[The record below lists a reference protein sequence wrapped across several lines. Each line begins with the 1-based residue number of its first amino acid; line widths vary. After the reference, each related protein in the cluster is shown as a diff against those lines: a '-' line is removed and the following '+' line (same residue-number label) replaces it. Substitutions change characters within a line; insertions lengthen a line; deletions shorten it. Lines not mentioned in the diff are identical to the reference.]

1 MMDDSFTWAPD
12 LIMNAIRRIFSL
24 LDFVAYGL
32 LQLVYRLFFSVASSD
47 IFASDTIMKFYS
59 RIQIILGVFMLFQ
72 LALIILKGI
81 VNPDSFTDS
90 KSGIGNLIMRICVAL
105 FLLTALVPISIPS
118 PQNEYEIQLNNNG
131 LLFGTLYSLQH
142 RILENNT
149 LGRLILG
156 TNDESESN
164 ISVASQSDSLKKAS
178 RIFATTILKGFYR
191 INLVPEENRTDK
203 CKKAEDPAIY
213 NECRMCQ
220 AGIDDYIDTYKKADA
235 SPDII
240 IGMVNETC
248 TSDADLL
255 TKFANFVAGTNRY
268 IFTYTPVLSTIT
280 AVVFIF
286 IFISFTIDVAVRAIK
301 LAVLRLIAPIPI
313 ISYMDPKGS
322 KDSAFNAWVKT
333 LTSTYLDLFVR
344 LAIVYFVLFLI
355 QRIIQDG
362 IVVGGTGIIKI
373 FSYIAIFIGMFI
385 FAKQAPK
392 FIRQALGLKDSDF
405 KLFGGMGAIVSAAG
419 AVGSA
424 RAARQASEEAD
435 RAYARS
441 QGMDEAATE
450 AYVRANR
457 GKHIAAAIAGGAL
470 GFNEGVTASTNAK
483 DHSAR
488 AAINAINKRNANVL
502 SAGRDGGTFLGGVSA
517 NARQL
522 INGESDY
529 AAAEA
534 QRKAQEARIKDEEL
548 RLKHQQDL
556 NAHRKSIMDRAKS
569 KATDSA
575 ATRGSYTLNGVTY
588 SGNYRAFHS
597 AYEAAINNGTGVRTF
612 YTDGAGNRINQ
623 AEYDALDATAQA
635 ACTQESWFEFEG
647 QTINMAQA
655 KDIDMGLYDAN
666 TANFYEQVVEYEQTG
681 GVSGI
686 NDASI
691 LADRAAY
698 REGTVDEHNPNGV
711 DLEAVYD
718 TAGGLKATYGSHAN
732 ENNATSDRLNRE
744 REAINNSRR
753 SYESQR
759 DQANANRFN
768 GGNGK

>member
-220 AGIDDYIDTYKKADA
+220 SGIDDYIDTYKKADA

-301 LAVLRLIAPIPI
+301 LAILRLIAPIPI

-373 FSYIAIFIGMFI
+373 FSYIAIFIGMFV

-392 FIRQALGLKDSDF
+392 FIRQALGLKDGDF

-424 RAARQASEEAD
+424 RAGYRASLMAD
-435 RAYARS
+435 QTRESFGENVNPNSNLNKA
-441 QGMDEAATE
+441 
-450 AYVRANR
+450 
-457 GKHIAAAIAGGAL
+457 KHILAGIAGG
-470 GFNEGVTASTNAK
+470 VTGMDAGITAAAGAK
-483 DHSAR
+483 DHSTRSAMEAMRKHNTSALSRGNDGSTLFGRLGSTASGMFLGEGQATAIERDINTNKGRIDALKALQSRVKGEMVKSDYTSGKLGITGSDGRSAR
-488 AAINAINKRNANVL
+488 ANYKDFMSRLEGARARGLSSFEYKNLTTGAMESIDIEVAEKQKGFLMKNNEDNYIKRMIGGYTPSAADIADGDNASFYTVDTVNTTEKQDGRLTTLLHSANVLGGSSEFTRKPDGTIEKGDNKAIKDRDSIWNAIEGFEDYNTQLNQKNAINKAN
-502 SAGRDGGTFLGGVSA
+502 
-517 NARQL
+517 
-522 INGESDY
+522 
-529 AAAEA
+529 
-534 QRKAQEARIKDEEL
+534 
-548 RLKHQQDL
+548 
-556 NAHRKSIMDRAKS
+556 
-569 KATDSA
+569 DS
-575 ATRGSYTLNGVTY
+575 Y
-588 SGNYRAFHS
+588 SGKKS
-597 AYEAAINNGTGVRTF
+597 
-612 YTDGAGNRINQ
+612 
-623 AEYDALDATAQA
+623 
-635 ACTQESWFEFEG
+635 
-647 QTINMAQA
+647 
-655 KDIDMGLYDAN
+655 
-666 TANFYEQVVEYEQTG
+666 
-681 GVSGI
+681 
-686 NDASI
+686 
-691 LADRAAY
+691 
-698 REGTVDEHNPNGV
+698 
-711 DLEAVYD
+711 
-718 TAGGLKATYGSHAN
+718 
-732 ENNATSDRLNRE
+732 
-744 REAINNSRR
+744 
-753 SYESQR
+753 
-759 DQANANRFN
+759 
-768 GGNGK
+768 

>member
-301 LAVLRLIAPIPI
+301 LAILRLIAPIPI

-373 FSYIAIFIGMFI
+373 FSYIAIFIGMFV

-405 KLFGGMGAIVSAAG
+405 KLFGGMGAIVATAGTIGSTRNAYRAAREENAELHPGENNLFRNVGAALLGGISGAAAGYSAAG
-419 AVGSA
+419 
-424 RAARQASEEAD
+424 D
-435 RAYARS
+435 K
-441 QGMDEAATE
+441 D
-450 AYVRANR
+450 ANI
-457 GKHIAAAIAGGAL
+457 GK
-470 GFNEGVTASTNAK
+470 
-483 DHSAR
+483 
-488 AAINAINKRNANVL
+488 VL
-502 SAGRDGGTFLGGVSA
+502 
-517 NARQL
+517 Q
-522 INGESDY
+522 
-529 AAAEA
+529 
-534 QRKAQEARIKDEEL
+534 
-548 RLKHQQDL
+548 
-556 NAHRKSIMDRAKS
+556 
-569 KATDSA
+569 
-575 ATRGSYTLNGVTY
+575 
-588 SGNYRAFHS
+588 
-597 AYEAAINNGTGVRTF
+597 
-612 YTDGAGNRINQ
+612 
-623 AEYDALDATAQA
+623 AQA
-635 ACTQESWFEFEG
+635 A
-647 QTINMAQA
+647 A
-655 KDIDMGLYDAN
+655 
-666 TANFYEQVVEYEQTG
+666 
-681 GVSGI
+681 
-686 NDASI
+686 
-691 LADRAAY
+691 
-698 REGTVDEHNPNGV
+698 
-711 DLEAVYD
+711 
-718 TAGGLKATYGSHAN
+718 
-732 ENNATSDRLNRE
+732 
-744 REAINNSRR
+744 NSRR
-753 SYESQR
+753 SSHSTLPGRIEDNLYAMTHGRSLADR
-759 DQANANRFN
+759 DQLVLDANNKAFDEMKKYKTVSEEEALKQKNEYGSYNGRSFNYNRLQAALQAARGSGSDTFDYSDGTHTYTGLSIADFDENVMNDIKSDQAANYVNHQLSRVGYNAATGTYDAANYSRNGTLWNQYEAANRAAVDAELNIAGLNAAGETVAGFDGQYKN
-768 GGNGK
+768 NKQNMGRAKDEATRLSTSMETIMHRANKQNKK

>member
-12 LIMNAIRRIFSL
+12 LIMNAIRKIFSL

-220 AGIDDYIDTYKKADA
+220 SGIDDYIDIYKKADA

-392 FIRQALGLKDSDF
+392 FIRQALGLKDGDF
-405 KLFGGMGAIVSAAG
+405 KLFGGIGEAMGAVSYAGGILGSFNAARRASIMSDQVNDVPGGLLNSGKHLLAGITGAVTGASTGMEAWRGAKGNQSKAVMDAYQKQNSAAIQRG
-419 AVGSA
+419 ASGSTFTGRMGA
-424 RAARQASEEAD
+424 GLHRMI
-435 RAYARS
+435 
-441 QGMDEAATE
+441 QG
-450 AYVRANR
+450 
-457 GKHIAAAIAGGAL
+457 
-470 GFNEGVTASTNAK
+470 
-483 DHSAR
+483 
-488 AAINAINKRNANVL
+488 
-502 SAGRDGGTFLGGVSA
+502 DG
-517 NARQL
+517 
-522 INGESDY
+522 
-529 AAAEA
+529 
-534 QRKAQEARIKDEEL
+534 
-548 RLKHQQDL
+548 
-556 NAHRKSIMDRAKS
+556 
-569 KATDSA
+569 ATDFDA
-575 ATRGSYTLNGVTY
+575 ETRRISQLKDIDKSGKDLFSYLEGK
-588 SGNYRAFHS
+588 GK
-597 AYEAAINNGTGVRTF
+597 
-612 YTDGAGNRINQ
+612 TDGADFGVETAKI
-623 AEYDALDATAQA
+623 DALGNAKITDTLNNYNRRKAEALANEQRGGTADFYVTDSTGHTHKINAHDAVASKIEDELAYAAGDRWAQDQEAKHQLHLMDSTNPDGDLGYLQKKDTYNEAIKGIEDENGRIDQSFNADWA
-635 ACTQESWFEFEG
+635 ADSTGRTMGTSTLKKRFKEAGGKALREES
-647 QTINMAQA
+647 
-655 KDIDMGLYDAN
+655 D
-666 TANFYEQVVEYEQTG
+666 
-681 GVSGI
+681 
-686 NDASI
+686 
-691 LADRAAY
+691 AAY
-698 REGTVDEHNPNGV
+698 KRQQAD
-711 DLEAVYD
+711 
-718 TAGGLKATYGSHAN
+718 YGASKKG
-732 ENNATSDRLNRE
+732 S
-744 REAINNSRR
+744 
-753 SYESQR
+753 
-759 DQANANRFN
+759 
-768 GGNGK
+768 